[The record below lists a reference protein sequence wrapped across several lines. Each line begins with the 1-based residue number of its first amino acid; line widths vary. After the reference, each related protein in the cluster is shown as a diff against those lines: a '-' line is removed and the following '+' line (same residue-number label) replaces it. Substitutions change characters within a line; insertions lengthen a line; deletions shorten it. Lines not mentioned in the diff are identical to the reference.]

1 METENAY
8 QRKMSAQLKEW
19 GAQINLLEA
28 KMENVGAEMRL
39 KRHEELQA
47 LRAKQREAT
56 EKMHEL
62 GKSTGEA
69 WQQVKLTADKVWE
82 ELKTG
87 LGEAQSKF
95 K

>member
-39 KRHEELQA
+39 KRHEELQT

-56 EKMHEL
+56 EQMREL